1 MYLYQAPK
9 ENNIICVITI
19 QFSQKSYLEKK
30 SVNYKLTIL
39 LQGTAKK
46 TTHKKGQENT
56 QNRRKS
62 LQSDPQGINLQNIQ
76 ISHTALY
83 IYI

>member
-1 MYLYQAPK
+1 MAQTEISQGVNFFPLTEYEEAWEMYLYQAPK

-46 TTHKKGQENT
+46 TTHKKRT
-56 QNRRKS
+56 RK
-62 LQSDPQGINLQNIQ
+62 
-76 ISHTALY
+76 HTE
-83 IYI
+83 